1 MPVYDLEYMWCV
13 CVCGWCV
20 VRCVHGTW
28 WVVCMM
34 QVTGELCVYVCEM
47 NVIAEV
53 GCGWCVCS

>member
-1 MPVYDLEYMWCV
+1 
-13 CVCGWCV
+13 
-20 VRCVHGTW
+20 
-28 WVVCMM
+28 MM